1 MVDILAIGA
10 HPDDVEFACGAILA
24 KEADRGK
31 SIVIADLTMGQK
43 GSHGTPE
50 IRRKEGVA
58 AAAIIGAKRVFLDFD
73 DCEVIDGYIERLKLV
88 RLFREFQPKLV
99 IAPMWKG
106 EQNHPDHLATGT
118 LARHASRYSRFRNI
132 LPEMPI
138 HWVDGILH
146 YPPPSSDTV
155 DFIVD
160 VTPYVETWLKMIRSH
175 QSQMETFPYD
185 QWNLRI
191 ASKLGVLINVEYA
204 QGLVKGNPI
213 VVDDV
218 MHVSKGARE
227 I

>member
-1 MVDILAIGA
+1 MVDILALGA

-24 KEADRGK
+24 KMADQGK
-31 SIVIADLTMGQK
+31 SICIADFTLGQK

-50 IRRKEGVA
+50 TRRKEGEA
-58 AAAIIGAKRVFLDFD
+58 AAAVIGARRVFLDFE
-73 DCEVIDGYIERLKLV
+73 DCEVADSYDGRLKLV
-88 RLFREFQPKLV
+88 RLFREIKPKLV
-99 IAPMWKG
+99 IAPMWRG
-106 EQNHPDHLATGT
+106 EQNHPDHLAAG
-118 LARHASRYSRFRNI
+118 LMARYACRYARFRNI
-132 LPEMPI
+132 LPELPV

-146 YPPPSSDTV
+146 YPPPACDTA

-160 VTPYVETWLKMIRSH
+160 VSPYFGTWMQMIRCH
-175 QSQMETFPYD
+175 QSQLETFPYD
-185 QWNLRI
+185 EWNRRI

-218 MHVSKGARE
+218 MEISKGARE

>member
-31 SIVIADLTMGQK
+31 SIVIADLTLGQK
-43 GSHGTPE
+43 GSHGNPE
-50 IRRKEGVA
+50 IRRKEGEA
-58 AAAIIGAKRVFLDFD
+58 AAAVIGAQRVYLDFE
-73 DCEVIDGYIERLKLV
+73 DCEVFDHYEGRLKLV
-88 RLFREFQPKLV
+88 RLFREFKPKLV

-106 EQNHPDHLATGT
+106 EQNHPDHLATGQ
-118 LARHASRYSRFRNI
+118 LARHACRYSRFRNI
-132 LPEMPI
+132 LPELPI

-146 YPPPSSDTV
+146 YPPPSSDAV

-160 VTPYVETWLKMIRSH
+160 VSAHVETWMQMIRCH
-175 QSQMETFPYD
+175 KSQMETFPYD
-185 QWNLRI
+185 EWNLRL
-191 ASKLGVLINVEYA
+191 ASKLGVLINADHA

-218 MHVSKGARE
+218 MSVSKGARE

>member
-31 SIVIADLTMGQK
+31 SIVIADLTLGQK

-50 IRRKEGVA
+50 IRRKEGEA
-58 AAAIIGAKRVFLDFD
+58 AAAVIGAKRVFLDFE
-73 DCEVIDGYIERLKLV
+73 DCEVFDGHEERLKLV

-99 IAPMWKG
+99 IAPMWEG
-106 EQNHPDHLATGT
+106 VQNHPDHLATGI
-118 LARHASRYSRFRNI
+118 LARHACRYSRFRNI
-132 LPEMPI
+132 LPELPI
-138 HWVDGILH
+138 HWVEGILH
-146 YPPPSSDTV
+146 YPPPSSDAV
-155 DFIVD
+155 DFIID
-160 VTPYVETWLKMIRSH
+160 VTPYVETWMEMIRCH

-185 QWNLRI
+185 QWNLKI

-213 VVDDV
+213 VIDDV
-218 MHVSKGARE
+218 MSVSKGARE